1 MVVALPQPKAAAAV
15 AAASAVCLLHVMAV
29 SFFSTASFHSLL
41 LHISKQSIFSLSD
54 PRLSTISY
62 LSFSQ
67 AAASCSTSS
76 ITRSSSSSRFRTHT
90 IFSTGVQVQRKH
102 EFAHGAVAMAG
113 GMDVSHSGGE
123 ETGGVT
129 GRSSHRPEMLAKV
142 AYTPPSWASHLQLVP
157 SHFFSLGQFP
167 TPIHQWHLPG
177 LPDGTE
183 VYVKVHILSPGLE
196 KMPEKKSVLLPARFV
211 DC

>member
-157 SHFFSLGQFP
+157 SHFFSLGQARNK
-167 TPIHQWHLPG
+167 L
-177 LPDGTE
+177 
-183 VYVKVHILSPGLE
+183 HILCIARASHFLLGYFSLNYLLLLLICCKERSSLE
-196 KMPEKKSVLLPARFV
+196 G
-211 DC
+211 

>member
-1 MVVALPQPKAAAAV
+1 
-15 AAASAVCLLHVMAV
+15 MAV

-67 AAASCSTSS
+67 AASCSRIST
-76 ITRSSSSSRFRTHT
+76 TRSSSSSRFRTRT

-102 EFAHGAVAMAG
+102 EFAHGEVAAVAMAG

-123 ETGGVT
+123 ETGGT
-129 GRSSHRPEMLAKV
+129 MGRCSHPPEMLAKV
-142 AYTPPSWASHLQLVP
+142 AYIPPSWASHLQLIP
-157 SHFFSLGQFP
+157 SHFFSLGQARNK
-167 TPIHQWHLPG
+167 L
-177 LPDGTE
+177 
-183 VYVKVHILSPGLE
+183 HILCFARASHF
-196 KMPEKKSVLLPARFV
+196 LLGYFSLNYLLLLLLICCKERSSQEG
-211 DC
+211 

>member
-1 MVVALPQPKAAAAV
+1 VALPQPKAAS
-15 AAASAVCLLHVMAV
+15 AAAAVCLLHVMAV
-29 SFFSTASFHSLL
+29 SFFATASFHSLL

-67 AAASCSTSS
+67 AASCSTIST
-76 ITRSSSSSRFRTHT
+76 TRGSSSSRFRTHT

-102 EFAHGAVAMAG
+102 EFAHGAVAAVAMAG
-113 GMDVSHSGGE
+113 GTDVSHSGGE
-123 ETGGVT
+123 ETGGLM
-129 GRSSHRPEMLAKV
+129 GRCSHRPEMLAKV
-142 AYTPPSWASHLQLVP
+142 AYIPPSWASHLQLVP
-157 SHFFSLGQFP
+157 SHFYSLAQFP

-183 VYVKVHILSPGLE
+183 VYIKVHILSPGLE
-196 KMPEKKSVLLPARFV
+196 KMPEKKSVLLPVRFV